1 MKIIDI
7 YETRT
12 IETRRR
18 RRKPFLDFSWVVW
31 HHKSVIK
38 KKVTTNFGAKF
49 ERREKGNKG

>member
-18 RRKPFLDFSWVVW
+18 RRRPFLDFSWVVW